1 MLLFNQRLFCENNVL
16 FRSTGYSNNIQLF
29 PINTKFHSSLW
40 IRFLIYNL
48 YLHLKQLA
56 PYSDDTSRKDNPF
69 SITNS
74 QHEIYVHL
82 QQVISLDISRR
93 YVTICTSYSQ
103 GLRLIHVS

>member
-1 MLLFNQRLFCENNVL
+1 MGILREIFM
-16 FRSTGYSNNIQLF
+16 I
-29 PINTKFHSSLW
+29 H
-40 IRFLIYNL
+40 NL
-48 YLHLKQLA
+48 YISLKQLA
-56 PYSDDTSRKDNPF
+56 PYIDDTSRRDNPF

-74 QHEIYVHL
+74 EHEIYVHL